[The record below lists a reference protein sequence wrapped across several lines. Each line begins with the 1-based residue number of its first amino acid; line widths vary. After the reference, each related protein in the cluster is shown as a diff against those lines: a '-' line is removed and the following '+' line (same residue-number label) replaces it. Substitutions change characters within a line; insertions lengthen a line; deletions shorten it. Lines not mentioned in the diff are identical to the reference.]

1 MAAAKP
7 ELAVVPVSIDDDEE
21 MPEED

>member
-1 MAAAKP
+1 MAVAKT
-7 ELAVVPVSIDDDEE
+7 ELAVVPVSIDDEEE